1 MRPPV
6 ELQEGERIVRIVR
19 RHWLYI
25 YPRLVLLTLLALA
38 PAIALWAV
46 TLTSLTIVYPVQLGL
61 IALSGVWLLYW
72 AIRIFLIA
80 YRFNN
85 DLWTITN
92 QRLIDSVRHHP
103 FHLEVESADL
113 VHVQDISIARSGVL
127 RTVFNFGDVECQT
140 ASTGG
145 RFTLAAVPRP
155 ADVQLLIDR
164 LRDAQR
170 STIPAPP

>member
-6 ELQEGERIVRIVR
+6 ELQEGERVVRIVR

-25 YPRLVLLTLLALA
+25 YPRLILLALIA
-38 PAIALWAV
+38 LVPVIALWV
-46 TLTSLTIVYPVQLGL
+46 VIRTSLSESYEVQLGL
-61 IALSGVWLLYW
+61 IAISALWLLYW
-72 AIRIFLIA
+72 AVRIFLVA
-80 YRFNN
+80 YRYNN

-92 QRLIDSVRHHP
+92 QRLIDSVRFHP

-127 RTVFNFGDVECQT
+127 RTIFNFGDVECQT

-170 STIPAPP
+170 STMPAPP